1 MQNSISVI
9 PAPRA
14 ANWSYCSLY
23 PASNQRAVSKLTVK
37 PKNSENFPPRR
48 STIATPP
55 GFHRSTNRRHAI
67 TQQKGKHHSRHVP
80 HQRLVM
86 IWD

>member
-1 MQNSISVI
+1 M
-9 PAPRA
+9 
-14 ANWSYCSLY
+14 Y
-23 PASNQRAVSKLTVK
+23 PASNQIAASKFSVK

-48 STIATPP
+48 SPIATPP
-55 GFHRSTNRRHAI
+55 GFHRSTNRRHA
-67 TQQKGKHHSRHVP
+67 TQQKGKHHSRHAP